1 MATKVTIIYTGLIVD
16 EIRQGM
22 SIPRYFEP
30 RNSYVDSPVYT
41 EGFENKDGLGD
52 GESYGKS
59 IYATN
64 VDGWK
69 YFPGPLPMYS
79 NTTKFA
85 QFERAIIAAKKAE
98 DAGEENKGIEFEIEG
113 YEEEIY
119 WCQICNSMADQG
131 FYSKVGDE
139 EFGTP
144 PEESDGDGE
153 DPNP

>member
-1 MATKVTIIYTGLIVD
+1 MATNVTIIYTGLIVD

-30 RNSYVDSPVYT
+30 HNSYVDSPVYT
-41 EGFENKDGLGD
+41 EGFANEDGLGD
-52 GESYGKS
+52 GEAYGKS

-69 YFPGPLPMYS
+69 YFPGLLPMYS

-85 QFERAIIAAKKAE
+85 QFERAILAAKKAE
-98 DAGEENKGIEFEIEG
+98 DAGEENTGIEFEVEG

-119 WCQICNSMADQG
+119 WNQIGESMVDQG
-131 FYSKVGDE
+131 FYVKVGDE
-139 EFGTP
+139 EHGTP
-144 PEESDGDGE
+144 PEESDGGGE

>member
-69 YFPGPLPMYS
+69 YFPGLLPMYS

-85 QFERAIIAAKKAE
+85 QFERAIIA
-98 DAGEENKGIEFEIEG
+98 EFEIEG